1 MNVPFLLSMVV
12 AVVVA
17 GMMEILVEAGTML
30 ESGTVLML
38 TTKST
43 EQVHGHLVVVVV
55 VVVVMNCGIDEF
67 QL

>member
-17 GMMEILVEAGTML
+17 GMVKILVEAGTML

-55 VVVVMNCGIDEF
+55 MNCGIDEF

>member
-17 GMMEILVEAGTML
+17 GMVEILVEAGTML

-43 EQVHGHLVVVVV
+43 EQVHGHLVVVV
-55 VVVVMNCGIDEF
+55 MNCGIDEF

>member
-17 GMMEILVEAGTML
+17 GMVKILVEAGTML

-55 VVVVMNCGIDEF
+55 VVVMNCGIDEF

>member
-55 VVVVMNCGIDEF
+55 VMNCGIDEF

>member
-17 GMMEILVEAGTML
+17 GMVEILVEAGTML

-55 VVVVMNCGIDEF
+55 VVMNCGIDEF

>member
-55 VVVVMNCGIDEF
+55 VVVMNCGIDEF